1 MTHMDFDKSFN
12 EAPEAQYVIEPTCRM
27 CDGDTFNSSDA
38 ACCSECASLLATDAG
53 EADEKLAYRTKLVR
67 IARRAMTLQENAY
80 SLFIE
85 RACSHKPSQ
94 SCIDEARGV
103 SDHRY
108 DRYARLEQVLATDTG
123 LTINEIANGL
133 GGWKPERLFANVAG
147 VTA

>member
-1 MTHMDFDKSFN
+1 MTHVNFDKSYN
-12 EAPEAQYVIEPTCRM
+12 EAPEAQYTPEPTCSM
-27 CDGDTFNSSDA
+27 CDGDTFNSNDA

-53 EADEKLAYRTKLVR
+53 ESDEKLAYRTKLVR

-80 SLFIE
+80 SLYIE
-85 RACSHKPSQ
+85 RVCSRKPSQ
-94 SCIDEARGV
+94 PCIDEARGV

-133 GGWKPERLFANVAG
+133 GGWKPERLFANVE